1 MMPALLRHSAAL
13 LALFAA
19 LLTFAV
25 PPARAQEQIWVQIEA
40 QPTLDEATARARAYA
55 AIFPETRGFRL
66 RSGWY
71 AIVLGPYGVAEGAA
85 QLAGLK
91 GENLIPGDSF
101 IADGANFREP
111 FWPASGEGALTPP
124 APPAEV
130 TAQPLPE
137 GPEPEAATPEA
148 GAEAIAEPAPA
159 PEPAA
164 VEEPEESVQEARQ
177 SEARMTE
184 DERKELQVALQWF
197 GFYAGG
203 IDGAYGPGTRK
214 SMAAWQEA
222 MGLEPTGVL
231 TARQRATLVANHQA
245 EIAEYGFATVNEQES
260 GIEATLPLSLVEFDR
275 YEPPFVHFK
284 AKGGSD
290 LSIVLISQPGD
301 IGAFYGL
308 YDILQSLEDMPE
320 TGERTRSDKEFRIHG
335 TSASHDSRAYARF
348 EGGFIKG
355 WMVLSKPENAERDA
369 RLIQVLEQSFRPV
382 GSTALDPG
390 LVPLDDAARRGL
402 LAGLEVRK
410 PRHSRSGFYISAQG
424 AVLTTAEAVA
434 QCGRVT
440 IDRETEATV
449 TLTDAATGLAVLTPA
464 EALAPP
470 GVARFQIA
478 PDRIGAEIAVAG
490 YSYEDRLPAPVLTW
504 GTLEDLTG
512 LNGETGVKR
521 LALTAL
527 PGDAG
532 GPVIDATGAVL
543 GMLLPQAARQGAQQL
558 PEGVSFAAAA
568 ASVQTVLAAQGIALL
583 PAESQG
589 ALPPE
594 DLTHI
599 ATAMTVLVSCWD

>member
-1 MMPALLRHSAAL
+1 MMPAFLRRPAALFAMIAAL
-13 LALFAA
+13 LALAA
-19 LLTFAV
+19 L
-25 PPARAQEQIWVQIEA
+25 PAAAQDRVWVQIEA
-40 QPTLDEATARARAYA
+40 QPTLAEATDRARAYA
-55 AIFPETRGFRL
+55 AIFPETQGYEL

-71 AIVLGPYGVAEGAA
+71 GIVLGPYGVAEGAA

-101 IADGANFREP
+101 ITDGGNFRDA
-111 FWPASGEGALTPP
+111 FWP
-124 APPAEV
+124 
-130 TAQPLPE
+130 
-137 GPEPEAATPEA
+137 A
-148 GAEAIAEPAPA
+148 GAEAAPAPLDPPAEIATAPLPDAAAPAPA
-159 PEPAA
+159 P
-164 VEEPEESVQEARQ
+164 VEEPEETVQQARA
-177 SEARMTE
+177 SEAALTE
-184 DERKELQVALQWF
+184 EERKELQVALQWY

-222 MGLEPTGVL
+222 MGLEATGVL
-231 TARQRATLVANHQA
+231 TTRQRATLVANYRA
-245 EIAEYGFATVNEQES
+245 EIAVYGFATVNEAES
-260 GIEATLPLSLVEFDR
+260 GIEATLPLNLVEFDR

-284 AKGGSD
+284 PKNGSD

-320 TGERTRSDKEFRIHG
+320 AGERSRSDTEFRIHG
-335 TSASHDSRAYARF
+335 SSASRDSHAYARF

-355 WMVLSKPENAERDA
+355 WMVLSVPQNAERDA
-369 RLIQVLEQSFRPV
+369 RLLQVLEQSFRAV

-410 PRHSRSGFYISAQG
+410 PRFSRSGFFVSAEG
-424 AVLTTAEAVA
+424 AVLTTVEAVA
-434 QCGRVT
+434 QCGHVT
-440 IDRETEATV
+440 IDRETAATV
-449 TLTDAATGLAVLTPA
+449 ALADAATGLALLMPEA
-464 EALAPP
+464 ALAPP
-470 GVARFQIA
+470 GVAQFQIA
-478 PDRIGAEIAVAG
+478 PDRIGAEVAVAG

-504 GTLEDLTG
+504 GTLEELTG
-512 LNGETGVKR
+512 LNGEPGVKR

-543 GMLLPQAARQGAQQL
+543 GMLLPQAPRQGAQQL
-558 PEGVSFAAAA
+558 PEGVAFAAAA
-568 ASVQTVLAAQGIALL
+568 AAIQGLLAAQGVALL
-583 PAESQG
+583 PAQGQG

-594 DLTHI
+594 DLTRI
-599 ATAMTVLVSCWD
+599 ATGMTVLVSCWD

>member
-1 MMPALLRHSAAL
+1 MMPAFLRRPA
-13 LALFAA
+13 ALFALIAA
-19 LLTFAV
+19 LFALAAL
-25 PPARAQEQIWVQIEA
+25 PAAAQDRVWVQIEA
-40 QPTLDEATARARAYA
+40 QPTLDEATDRARAYA
-55 AIFPETRGFRL
+55 AIFPETQGYRL

-71 AIVLGPYGVAEGAA
+71 GIVLGPYGVAEGAA

-91 GENLIPGDSF
+91 GENMIPGDSF
-101 IADGANFREP
+101 ITDGGNFRDS
-111 FWPASGEGALTPP
+111 FWP
-124 APPAEV
+124 
-130 TAQPLPE
+130 
-137 GPEPEAATPEA
+137 A
-148 GAEAIAEPAPA
+148 GAEAAPTPLDPPAEIAAEPLPEATAPEAAPEAAAVEPAPA
-159 PEPAA
+159 P
-164 VEEPEESVQEARQ
+164 VEEPEETVPQARA
-177 SEARMTE
+177 SEAALTE
-184 DERKELQVALQWF
+184 DERKELQVALQWY

-222 MGLEPTGVL
+222 MGLDATGVL
-231 TARQRATLVANHQA
+231 TTRQRATLVANYRT
-245 EIAEYGFATVNEQES
+245 EIAAYGFATVNEAES
-260 GIEATLPLSLVEFDR
+260 GIEATLPLNLVEFDR

-284 AKGGSD
+284 PKNGSD

-320 TGERTRSDKEFRIHG
+320 AGERTRSEKEFRIHG
-335 TSASHDSRAYARF
+335 SSASRDSHAYARF

-355 WMVLSKPENAERDA
+355 WMVLSVPQNAERDA
-369 RLIQVLEQSFRPV
+369 RLLQVLEQSFRPV

-410 PRHSRSGFYISAQG
+410 PRFSRSGFFVSAEG

-434 QCGRVT
+434 QCGHVT
-440 IDRETEATV
+440 IDRETAATV
-449 TLTDAATGLAVLTPA
+449 TLSDAATGLALLVP
-464 EALAPP
+464 EAPLAPP
-470 GVARFQIA
+470 GVAQFQIA
-478 PDRIGAEIAVAG
+478 PDRIGAEVAVAG

-512 LNGETGVKR
+512 LNGEPGVKR
-521 LALTAL
+521 LALSAL

-568 ASVQTVLAAQGIALL
+568 ASVQAVLAAQGIALVT
-583 PAESQG
+583 AESQG

-594 DLTHI
+594 DLTRI
-599 ATAMTVLVSCWD
+599 ATGMTVLVSCWD

>member
-1 MMPALLRHSAAL
+1 MMPAFLRHPAALFMLLAAL
-13 LALFAA
+13 LS
-19 LLTFAV
+19 FAV
-25 PPARAQEQIWVQIEA
+25 PAARAQDQVWVQIEA
-40 QPTLDEATARARAYA
+40 QPTLDEATDRARAYA
-55 AIFPETRGFRL
+55 AIFPETQGFRL

-101 IADGANFREP
+101 IADGANFRDP
-111 FWPASGEGALTPP
+111 FWPASGEDALTPP

-130 TAQPLPE
+130 TAEPLPDATA
-137 GPEPEAATPEA
+137 PEATAPEA
-148 GAEAIAEPAPA
+148 TVETAPA
-159 PEPAA
+159 P
-164 VEEPEESVQEARQ
+164 VEDPEETVQEARQ
-177 SEARMTE
+177 SEALMTE
-184 DERKELQVALQWF
+184 DERKALQVALQWF

-231 TARQRATLVANHQA
+231 TARQRATLVASHQA

-260 GIEATLPLSLVEFDR
+260 GIEANLPLNLVEFDR

-284 AKGGSD
+284 PKNGSD

-410 PRHSRSGFYISAQG
+410 PRYSRSGFYISAQG
-424 AVLTTAEAVA
+424 AVLTTADAVA

-440 IDRETEATV
+440 IDRETEASV
-449 TLTDAATGLAVLTPA
+449 TLTDAATGLAVLTPVV
-464 EALAPP
+464 ALAPP
-470 GVARFQIA
+470 GVAKFQIA

-512 LNGETGVKR
+512 LNGEAGVKR
-521 LALTAL
+521 LSLTVL

-543 GMLLPQAARQGAQQL
+543 GMLLPQEARQGAQQL
-558 PEGVSFAAAA
+558 PEGVTFAAAA
-568 ASVQTVLAAQGIALL
+568 ASVQSVLATQGIQLVT
-583 PAESQG
+583 AESQG

-594 DLTHI
+594 DLTRI